1 MFGRFFF
8 SWYKM
13 SKISLEKQN
22 WILKPMYELRGGERS
37 SLLYKSWPKCML
49 WRVASTFLIATVV
62 LPPEI
67 CAPHVMPFFV
77 RTKLKNYNV
86 KQTFVKI

>member
-1 MFGRFFF
+1 M
-8 SWYKM
+8 
-13 SKISLEKQN
+13 EKQM
-22 WILKPMYELRGGERS
+22 WRLKSIYELRGGERS
-37 SLLYKSWPKCML
+37 SLLQKIWPKCVL
-49 WRVASTFLIATVV
+49 WRVAGTFLIATVV
-62 LPPEI
+62 LPPQI